1 MTDGVNGPEGGT
13 VVPPTDNRTAIDP
26 TAGDGSNG
34 SGTDW
39 VAGLATAEN
48 RTTVEAKGWKTVDD
62 ALTGYRN
69 LESHASKALT
79 VPGENATADDWNKFY
94 GKLGRPETADKY
106 EIKVDRSALPADMP
120 YDEATAVEFR
130 NWAHEAGLNSR
141 QAQTLHDKYVG
152 NFAKAFTDNTAT
164 VQKEQETAHRE
175 LVSKWGDKDSDGYK
189 REVELMSRAA
199 RNLGLAEDLAKGG
212 LLTADG
218 GVRSSKLALALA
230 RVGKELFSEDS
241 FATGDG
247 GVLSNPFAKETL
259 NLTEQGQLVRSDPNK
274 ARALIRAA
282 GLNPATYNL

>member
-69 LESHASKALT
+69 LEAHASKALT

-106 EIKVDRSALPADMP
+106 EIKVDRSTLPADMP